1 MVMRVFGIPAGQ
13 LTNWSVQEDGVSL
26 DRDQSSGG
34 FSEYSLE
41 GAGGI
46 EPALTVNK
54 DVVLSDLRFGR
65 THTVA
70 RALTTGPWAWSVT
83 LNDPFYLLDI
93 EATIEPMVY
102 TELKKI
108 IAKFFWTAGSLKCRR
123 SMCRLSHLILSA
135 VVSSLFLAPP
145 LIISMI
151 FLAVRAICG
160 LC

>member
-46 EPALTVNK
+46 EPALVVNK

-65 THTVA
+65 THAVA
-70 RALTTGPWAWSVT
+70 RALSTGPWSWSVT

-93 EATIEPMVY
+93 ETTIEPMVY
-102 TELKKI
+102 TELKTI
-108 IAKFFWTAGSLKCRR
+108 IAKFFKTAG
-123 SMCRLSHLILSA
+123 
-135 VVSSLFLAPP
+135 VVDAPKIYVQNFHPSSVAGGFFAIANSTFDHIYDFPV
-145 LIISMI
+145 
-151 FLAVRAICG
+151 VRVICG
-160 LC
+160 LY